1 MNVYYSHNVIGKR
14 KYMNIKRASKAP
26 GIPGLALY
34 KDVAKKIWSVDIGT
48 LYSINPEFT

>member
-1 MNVYYSHNVIGKR
+1 MNVYYSDNVIGKR

-34 KDVAKKIWSVDIGT
+34 KDVAKKKFDQLILV
-48 LYSINPEFT
+48 LYLV